1 MSRDSLTG
9 DSASVDRYAES
20 ASSLR
25 GLPGDL
31 ILAILYALVVGA
43 AIAVVGLPR
52 LPRFVLGAPLALFL
66 PGYAVLSA
74 LFPGRPSRNAG
85 RVSSLSGMARRFTSM
100 RSIQRR
106 GMRWGERAALSFGL
120 SLFLIPILALV
131 LGFVMLLFGTG
142 SLFRT
147 GPVIAILVV
156 VILVGALVGAVR
168 RLRLA
173 RTERFA
179 VPVGYWLRDFAD
191 GLAGSSAD
199 ALLNVV
205 LVLSILVGTASLGYA
220 LAVPQEAGDFTNL
233 HIGTT
238 DDSGEFQFERPS
250 NLTVNQPQQFTLGVT
265 NHGQQA
271 ESYTVVV
278 QLQRHNGG
286 EVLSRTELK
295 RFSSPTI
302 PPNRTWRNPHTIT
315 PPIAEDNLRLVYLLY
330 EDEPPANPTRN
341 NAYRSAWFSINV
353 SSGDG
358 GSGSGGGGG
367 SGGTGGG

>member
-1 MSRDSLTG
+1 VSRDSLTG
-9 DSASVDRYAES
+9 DGASVDRYAES

-31 ILAILYALVVGA
+31 ILATLYALVVGT
-43 AIAVVGLPR
+43 AIAVVGLPE
-52 LPRFVLGAPLALFL
+52 LPRFVLGAPLVLFL

-120 SLFLIPILALV
+120 SLFLIPMLALV
-131 LGFVMLLFGTG
+131 LGFVTLLLGTS

-147 GPVIAILVV
+147 GPVVGILVAV
-156 VILVGALVGAVR
+156 VLAGALVGTVR

-173 RTERFA
+173 RAERFA

-191 GLAGSSAD
+191 GLTDSPVD

-205 LVLSILVGTASLGYA
+205 LVLAILVGTASLGYA
-220 LAVPQEAGDFTNL
+220 LAVPQEAGGSANI

-238 DDSGEFQFERPS
+238 DDSGNFQFERPA
-250 NLTVNQPQQFTLGVT
+250 NLTVNQPQQYTLGVT
-265 NHGQQA
+265 NNGQQA
-271 ESYTVVV
+271 ENYTVVV
-278 QLQRHNGG
+278 QLQRRSGG
-286 EVLSRTELK
+286 EVLSREELK

-302 PPNRTWRNPHTIT
+302 PPNRTWRNQHTIT
-315 PPIAEDNLRLVYLLY
+315 PNISENNIRLVYLLY
-330 EDEPPANPTRN
+330 EGDPPANPTRN
-341 NAYRSAWFSINV
+341 NAYRATWFSIDV
-353 SSGDG
+353 SSG
-358 GSGSGGGGG
+358 GSGGGGG
-367 SGGTGGG
+367 G